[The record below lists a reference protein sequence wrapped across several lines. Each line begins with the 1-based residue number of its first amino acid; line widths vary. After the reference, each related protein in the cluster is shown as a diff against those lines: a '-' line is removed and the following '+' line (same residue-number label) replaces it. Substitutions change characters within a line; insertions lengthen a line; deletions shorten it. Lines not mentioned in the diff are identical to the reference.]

1 MAFDE
6 TFCLLQSKMKA
17 PKNKNNDFGHYTY
30 RTAEG
35 IVAKYREIVID
46 EELKCS
52 LEMTE
57 EPFIL
62 DGWHYIKTTVTLET
76 ETGKHSVT
84 SYAREAESKKGMDP
98 SQVTGATISY
108 ARKYALGGL
117 FAISDEIDPDDPNYP
132 RESKNNGRNN
142 TRNNGNY
149 NQPRQQKQVSPEIA
163 KYNNLFAKAIQNLGT
178 DKATLQAQI
187 NEQMAKMF
195 PNVKSSKEKY
205 EHGIMILNGLLENEA
220 NK

>member
-149 NQPRQQKQVSPEIA
+149 NQPRQQKQVSQEVIA
-163 KYNNLFAKAIQNLGT
+163 YNGLFDKALDALKT
-178 DKATLQAQI
+178 DKVTLQAQI

-195 PNVKSSKEKY
+195 PNDKSSKEKY

>member
-46 EELKCS
+46 EGLKCS

-132 RESKNNGRNN
+132 RESKNNG
-142 TRNNGNY
+142 NY

-195 PNVKSSKEKY
+195 PNDKSSKEKY

>member
-17 PKNKNNDFGHYTY
+17 PKKKNNDFGHYTY

-46 EELKCS
+46 EGLKCS

-142 TRNNGNY
+142 ARNNGNY

-163 KYNNLFAKAIQNLGT
+163 KYNNLFAKAIQNLET

-195 PNVKSSKEKY
+195 PNDKSSKEKY

>member
-149 NQPRQQKQVSPEIA
+149 NQPRQQKQVSQEVIA
-163 KYNNLFAKAIQNLGT
+163 YNALFDKALDALKT
-178 DKATLQAQI
+178 DKVTLQAQI

-195 PNVKSSKEKY
+195 PNDKSSKEKY